1 VARLWQW
8 LLELQGLVRATS
20 PWPSTAQINRLRAL
34 LRDAHD
40 DTDRQLARAALTDAT
55 LSRLARRRLPGD
67 ASREQAI
74 RHAEICRLALA
85 IHDARQALKD
95 SRA

>member
-1 VARLWQW
+1 V
-8 LLELQGLVRATS
+8 T
-20 PWPSTAQINRLRAL
+20 STAQINRLRAL

-40 DTDRQLARAALTDAT
+40 DTDTDRQLARVALTDAT
-55 LSRLARRRLPGD
+55 LTRLARRRLPRD

-74 RHAEICRLALA
+74 RHAEIRRLALA

-95 SRA
+95 NRVQLQFIVDDLAPGPSVE